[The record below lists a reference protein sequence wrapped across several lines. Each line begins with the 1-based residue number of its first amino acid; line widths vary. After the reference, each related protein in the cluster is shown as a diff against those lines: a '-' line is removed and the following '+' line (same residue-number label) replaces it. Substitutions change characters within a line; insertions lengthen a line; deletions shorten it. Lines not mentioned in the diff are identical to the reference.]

1 MTQNSSNIE
10 TNTKPIEQIYTV
22 PNIITMIRLMLV
34 PFAFT
39 LLVQGQH
46 DVLAFIIFAL
56 AGGSDFVDGQIA
68 RRTNQVSELGKVFD
82 PLVDRFLIAAGLT
95 GLFVTARIPLWIL
108 CVLIGRDFYLCCGLI
123 RLKVLNAERID
134 VVFLGKLTTAT
145 LLVGFSGLILNWPKT
160 KGLSLVDVSWLPGFN
175 GTLTAIWIYF
185 VYVGMIFS
193 LSAAVIYTFKGIKMA
208 QAAKSLSQ
216 SN

>member
-10 TNTKPIEQIYTV
+10 QENKPIDQIYTV

-39 LLVQGQH
+39 LLVQGQNN
-46 DVLAFIIFAL
+46 VLSFIVFAL
-56 AGGSDFVDGQIA
+56 AGGSDFIDGQIA
-68 RRTNQVSELGKVFD
+68 RRTNQVSELGKVID

-95 GLFVTARIPLWIL
+95 GLFVTSRIPLWIL

-123 RLKVLNAERID
+123 RLKSLNAHRID

-145 LLVGFSGLILNWPKT
+145 LLVGFSGLILNWPRT
-160 KGLSLVDVSWLPGFN
+160 RGLSLTDASWLPGFN
-175 GTLTAIWIYF
+175 GHITSVWIYF
-185 VYVGMIFS
+185 VYIGMIFS
-193 LSAAVIYTFKGIKMA
+193 LTAAVIYTMKGII
-208 QAAKSLSQ
+208 AARIAKNQ
-216 SN
+216 E